1 MICEVCGRIDG
12 HLKSCPE
19 CYEEIKPNHYCSI
32 CKEGIQIGEEYIEN
46 DDGEYAH
53 WECLDGKFSLAD
65 WLGYKIKIMEK

>member
-32 CKEGIQIGEEYIEN
+32 CKEGIFNGEEYIEN
-46 DDGEYAH
+46 DTSEYAH
-53 WECLDGKFSLAD
+53 WECIDGKFSMAE